1 MASTYLQCI
10 VLREKRL
17 NQKGYTL
24 PDPTGLTH
32 WKRKATESEDLLSQV
47 RTSVE
52 TTGRSREVSG
62 VMS

>member
-1 MASTYLQCI
+1 MQL
-10 VLREKRL
+10 LREKRL

-32 WKRKATESEDLLSQV
+32 WKRKAIESEDLLSQV
-47 RTSVE
+47 RTRVE
-52 TTGRSREVSG
+52 TTERNREVSG